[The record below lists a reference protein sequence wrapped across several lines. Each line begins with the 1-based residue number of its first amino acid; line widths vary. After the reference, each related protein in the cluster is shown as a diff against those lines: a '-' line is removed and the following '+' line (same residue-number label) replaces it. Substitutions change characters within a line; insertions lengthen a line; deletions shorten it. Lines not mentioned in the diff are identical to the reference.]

1 MKKLLLPMTL
11 IAVCLAA
18 CAASA
23 TPEPQPEENGPPVRP
38 TLNLPDAPESQGPL
52 FVDRSELLIMES
64 FPIQLSL
71 VVSGNLPTPCHTLHY
86 EVAEPDA
93 ENRIQVTLWSEADP
107 AVMCTQILQPFEE
120 GIRIPMQG
128 AADGSY
134 TLWLNGALVGEFS
147 YPG

>member
-1 MKKLLLPMTL
+1 MKQFLFL
-11 IAVCLAA
+11 ILMAVLLAA

-38 TLNLPDAPESQGPL
+38 TLNLPDSSEAKGPV
-52 FVDRSELLIMES
+52 FVDRADLLVMES

-86 EVAEPDA
+86 EVAQPDG
-93 ENRIQVTLWSEADP
+93 ENRIQVTLWSEVDP
-107 AVMCTQILQPFEE
+107 AVMCTQVLQPFEE
-120 GIRIPMQG
+120 GIRIPMEG

-134 TLWLNGALVGEFS
+134 SVWLNGELVGEFS